1 MSDDKLSDL
10 LTQYLAGTISK
21 EDLRLL
27 LDLMAIDDQ
36 RQVEP
41 IIDKLIKE
49 KGLLDNTSEHFNQ
62 GAVMNSIRRRICRGH
77 LTGTRWLV
85 AGTVTFLVILSV
97 ILHQNSEKN
106 VSIHQKATASDI
118 LLPEQNHVILRL
130 TDGTQYDLSQAPLKT
145 LNEIGVNIITEEDG
159 QTRFVFTPASI
170 EKTGFYTIKNG
181 KGHTC
186 QLQLTDGS
194 RIWLNAGATLS
205 YPSRFSESRRHVTL
219 EGEAFFEIAHD
230 EHRPFNV
237 STTHTTVQVLGTK
250 FNIAADSST
259 GIAHTT
265 LVEGSVAVIYGNQT
279 RLLDP
284 GWQATTEDM
293 TPGILTDTVNLRDVL
308 AWKEGYFRFNDHTI
322 AEVMAQVAAW
332 YEIEHIYV
340 DKQTDDRFTGSVSK
354 AQKLSEVLLQLTE
367 ISNYR
372 FKINERS
379 VYIMK

>member
-1 MSDDKLSDL
+1 MSREKLSDL
-10 LTQYLAGTISK
+10 LNQYLAGTISK
-21 EDLRLL
+21 EDLRVL

-49 KGLLDNTSEHFNQ
+49 KGPLDDTSEHFNQ
-62 GAVMNSIRRRICRGH
+62 GAVMNSIRRRICSGY
-77 LTGTRWLV
+77 LPGTRWLA
-85 AGTVTFLVILSV
+85 AGIATFLVILSV
-97 ILHQNSEKN
+97 LLYQNSDKK
-106 VSIHQKATASDI
+106 VSIHQKAIASDI
-118 LLPEQNHVILRL
+118 FLPEKNHVILRL

-145 LNEIGVNIITEEDG
+145 LNEIGVNIVTEEDG

-205 YPSRFSESRRHVTL
+205 YPSRFPESRRHVTL
-219 EGEAFFEIAHD
+219 EGEAFFQVAHD

-237 STTHTTVQVLGTK
+237 STAHTVVQVLGTQ

-259 GIAHTT
+259 GFTHTT
-265 LVEGSVAVIYGNQT
+265 LVEGSVAVTNGNQT
-279 RLLDP
+279 RLLQP
-284 GWQATTEDM
+284 GWQATTEDT

-308 AWKEGYFRFNDHTI
+308 AWKDGYFRFNDHTI

-332 YEIEHIYV
+332 YGIEHIHI
-340 DKQTDDRFTGSVSK
+340 DEQTGDRFTGSVSK
-354 AQKLSEVLLQLTE
+354 AQKLSDVLLQLTE

-372 FKINERS
+372 FKIKERS